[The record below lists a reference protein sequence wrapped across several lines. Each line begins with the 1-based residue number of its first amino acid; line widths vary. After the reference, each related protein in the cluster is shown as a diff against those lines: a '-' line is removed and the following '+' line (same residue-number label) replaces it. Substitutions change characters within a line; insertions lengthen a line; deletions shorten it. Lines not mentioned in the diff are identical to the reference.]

1 MKKLFALALAGVL
14 TIGAIGCTKTEQ
26 NTEQGNQNQTE
37 QKNEQNEQNEKGSEK
52 KDDAMMEGVQ
62 EMTGQELLDWMK
74 GEQGLD
80 TLLLDVRSEEEF
92 AKGSL
97 EGANNYPVDHFAEHI
112 SEFDSYKEL
121 PVIIY
126 GDDMEQSKKAAQ
138 ILVDNGFKKVFS
150 AQGVKEFKYEL
161 MSEK

>member
-1 MKKLFALALAGVL
+1 MKKLFALALAGML
-14 TIGAIGCTKTEQ
+14 TVGAIGCTKTEQ
-26 NTEQGNQNQTE
+26 NGEQGNQNQTE
-37 QKNEQNEQNEKGSEK
+37 QKTDQNAQESEK
-52 KDDAMMEGVQ
+52 KDEAMMEGVQ
-62 EMTGQELLDWMK
+62 EMKGQELVDWMK
-74 GEQGLD
+74 GEQASD

-92 AKGSL
+92 EKGSL
-97 EGANNYPVDHFAEHI
+97 ESSINYPVADFAEHV

-150 AQGVKEFKYEL
+150 AEGVKEFKYEL